1 MAKVSVVVPIYRV
14 EQYLEQCV
22 NSLLHQTLTDLEIL
36 LVNDASP
43 DRSLEIA
50 RRFESDPRVRVIDK
64 PHGGLG
70 DTRNWGAREATGE
83 YLAFVDSDD
92 WLEEDAFER
101 LAAAADAD
109 GADLTVFQ
117 FVRENVTDGMSRVCS
132 LPIDPAAP
140 REETARRVLAELIG
154 PGPDSGAW
162 RNVEMLGCA
171 WRRLYRRDWF
181 LQNRLSYYKEQEIM
195 LEDLPV
201 SIQAHALAGR
211 VLFVDGAYYHYR
223 YNPDSLSTRYRPG
236 KMEML
241 LRCYEVVERF
251 LASQGLQE
259 EYGERHLAWL
269 LRSGAHSALVNVFSP
284 NNPASFTGRWKEV
297 RGILR
302 QPLVR
307 KAAASGYLKAC
318 TKADRLIRLVIRT
331 GMTLPAYVFYSAYS
345 RSLRR
350 DAGKK

>member
-1 MAKVSVVVPIYRV
+1 MAKVSVIVPVYNV
-14 EQYLEQCV
+14 ERYLEQCV
-22 NSLLHQTLTDLEIL
+22 NSILRQTLADLEIL
-36 LVNDASP
+36 LVNDAST
-43 DRSLEIA
+43 DNSLAVA

-70 DTRNWGAREATGE
+70 DTRNWGAREAGGE

-101 LAAAADAD
+101 LTAAADAD
-109 GADLTVFQ
+109 KADLVVFN
-117 FVRENVTDGMSRVCS
+117 FIRENVADGVSRPCT
-132 LPIDPAAP
+132 LPVDPAAP
-140 REETARRVLAELIG
+140 REETAARVLAELIG

-162 RNVEMLGCA
+162 RSVEMLGCA

-181 LQNRLSYYKEQEIM
+181 VRCGLSYYKEQEVM

-201 SIQAHALAGR
+201 SIEAHARAGR

-223 YNPDSLSTRYRPG
+223 YNPDSLSTRYRPQ

-241 LRCYEVVERF
+241 LRCYAIVEEL
-251 LASQGLQE
+251 LASQGLAAQ
-259 EYGERHLAWL
+259 YGERHRAWL
-269 LRSGAHSALVNVFSP
+269 LRSAAHSALVNAFSP
-284 NNPASFTGRWKEV
+284 KNPASFAQRWAEV

-307 KAAASGYLKAC
+307 EAAASPVLRAG
-318 TKADRLIRLVIRT
+318 TRADRLIRALV
-331 GMTLPAYVFYSAYS
+331 GSGLTLPVYLFYRSYAA
-345 RSLRR
+345 SLRR
-350 DAGKK
+350 SAGKK

>member
-1 MAKVSVVVPIYRV
+1 MAKVSVIVPVYNV
-14 EQYLEQCV
+14 ERYLEQCV
-22 NSLLHQTLTDLEIL
+22 NSILRQTLQDLEIL
-36 LVNDASP
+36 LVNDAST
-43 DRSLEIA
+43 DGSLALA

-92 WLEEDAFER
+92 WLEEDAFEH

-109 GADLTVFQ
+109 KAQLVVFN
-117 FVRENVTDGMSRVCS
+117 FIRENVTDGVSRPCT
-132 LPIDPAAP
+132 LPMDPAAP

-162 RNVEMLGCA
+162 RGVEMLGCA

-181 LQNRLSYYKEQEIM
+181 LANRLSYYKEQEIM

-201 SIQAHALAGR
+201 SIQAHALAER
-211 VLFVDGAYYHYR
+211 VVFVDGAYYHYR

-241 LRCYEVVERF
+241 LRCYAIVEEF
-251 LASQGLQE
+251 LASQGLLEQ
-259 EYGERHLAWL
+259 YGERHLGWL
-269 LRSGAHSALVNVFSP
+269 LRNGAHSALVNAFSP
-284 NNPASFTGRWKEV
+284 KNPAAFAGRWAEV

-307 KAAASGYLKAC
+307 QAAASPYFKNG
-318 TKADRLIRLVIRT
+318 TKADRLIRALVRS
-331 GMTLPAYVFYSAYS
+331 GMTLPVYLFYRSYA

>member
-1 MAKVSVVVPIYRV
+1 MAKVSVIVPVYNV

-22 NSLLHQTLTDLEIL
+22 GSILRQTLRDLEIL
-36 LVNDASP
+36 LVNDAST
-43 DRSLEIA
+43 DGSLALA
-50 RRFESDPRVRVIDK
+50 RRFEDDPRVRVIDK

-70 DTRNWGAREATGE
+70 DTRNWGVREASGE

-92 WLEEDAFER
+92 WLEDDAFER
-101 LAAAADAD
+101 LTEAADAG
-109 GADLTVFQ
+109 GADLTVFN
-117 FVRENVTDGMSRVCS
+117 FVRENVTDGVSRVCS
-132 LPIDPAAP
+132 LPIDPDAP
-140 REETARRVLAELIG
+140 REETAARVLAELIG
-154 PGPDSGAW
+154 PAPDSGAW
-162 RNVEMLGCA
+162 RTVEMLGCA
-171 WRRLYRRDWF
+171 WRRLYRRSWF
-181 LQNRLSYYKEQEIM
+181 VENGLSYYREQEVM

-241 LRCYEVVERF
+241 LSCYRIVEEF
-251 LASQGLQE
+251 LSSRGLSAQ
-259 EYGERHLAWL
+259 YGERHQAWL
-269 LRSGAHSALVNVFSP
+269 LRSAAHSALVNAFSP
-284 NNPASFTGRWKEV
+284 NNPASFSGRWAEV

-302 QPLVR
+302 QPLVQR
-307 KAAASGYLKAC
+307 AAASRYLDGC
-318 TKADRLIRLVIRT
+318 TKADRLIRALLHSR
-331 GMTLPAYVFYSAYS
+331 MTLPVYLFYSSYA